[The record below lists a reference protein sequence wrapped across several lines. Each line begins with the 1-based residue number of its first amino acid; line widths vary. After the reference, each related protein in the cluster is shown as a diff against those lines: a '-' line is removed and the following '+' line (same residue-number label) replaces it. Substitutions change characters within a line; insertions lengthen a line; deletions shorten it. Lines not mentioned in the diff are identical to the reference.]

1 MTFKLE
7 VLYKPF
13 VDQVKGKLKWNGDP
27 RAIIDARLG
36 SKYPVDEYKEVIEI
50 ALQCT
55 TYDRNDRPKMQVG
68 IHICART
75 HSYTLSLGKT
85 HIACIP
91 AHILIYLLRKK
102 LD

>member
-68 IHICART
+68 IHICAHT
-75 HSYTLSLGKT
+75 HSYTYIRKNTYCMHTDT
-85 HIACIP
+85 HSY
-91 AHILIYLLRKK
+91 ILTWKET
-102 LD
+102 